1 MPIEWD
7 WNYKMNNETIKY
19 YIMEIIKNKE
29 FEANVLY
36 SLHTT
41 CNWKM

>member
-19 YIMEIIKNKE
+19 YIMEIIKKKE
-29 FEANVLY
+29 L
-36 SLHTT
+36 
-41 CNWKM
+41 